1 MEQETEKF
9 FQTIILKVLK
19 TGGKIVVLVLNNEIG
34 KFLVSKV
41 Q

>member
-19 TGGKIVVLVLNNEIG
+19 TWGKIVVLVLNNEIG